1 MNGKTVWR
9 TKTSEDR
16 RFITTRHPLPYKMFE
31 TYASEFLRGWK
42 EEGKRG
48 LYNIEKTLVAVYR

>member
-1 MNGKTVWR
+1 VWR

-31 TYASEFLRGWK
+31 SNASEFLRGWK